1 MVRVRLVIVAAVI
14 AAVSAA
20 AAVLAATTSSS
31 PRPTRAQE
39 QAFEKL
45 VVPLVTEG
53 GRVVEQGMKPAL
65 HDLTTDHVTPASFIA
80 VEAGQWQST
89 LDRVRP
95 GVAQVP
101 AAGKLRLARQR
112 LVAALGLYAEA
123 AGDFRAAALASGA
136 RQQEL

>member
-1 MVRVRLVIVAAVI
+1 MVRVRLVIVAAVL
-14 AAVSAA
+14 AAASIT
-20 AAVLAATTSSS
+20 AAVLAATGS
-31 PRPTRAQE
+31 PSAPTRAQE
-39 QAFEKL
+39 QRFEAA

-65 HDLTTDHVTPASFIA
+65 HDLTTDHVTTASFIA
-80 VEAGQWQST
+80 VEAAQWQST
-89 LDRVRP
+89 LDRVRT

-123 AGDFRAAALASGA
+123 AGDFRAA
-136 RQQEL
+136 